1 MIRRKQTEA
10 KVSVLIP
17 KYILVQSPASRLCHS
32 RAAGRR
38 TLPHKHSPARAHWT
52 MRETGLTP
60 PPDTSQDMTV
70 IRLKLTTIRAFW

>member
-1 MIRRKQTEA
+1 MIRRKQTDA

-38 TLPHKHSPARAHWT
+38 TLPHKHSPARAQ
-52 MRETGLTP
+52 R
-60 PPDTSQDMTV
+60 
-70 IRLKLTTIRAFW
+70 